1 MSMTRIVVL
10 ATAAA
15 LALAACG
22 NHEISFSS
30 DVNPILQKNCA
41 VCHAPGKPGYE
52 KSGFSV
58 LNYKDVMAGTRN
70 GPVIEPG
77 SSVGSTLVRLIRH
90 QADPSI
96 NMPKNFSEQ
105 VVAHGAIVMPGSG
118 ARSLSKHDIDVIAKW
133 VDQGAKNN

>member
-1 MSMTRIVVL
+1 MSMTRSVVL
-10 ATAAA
+10 VAAA
-15 LALAACG
+15 TLVLAACG
-22 NHEISFSS
+22 ERKISFSK
-30 DVNPILQKNCA
+30 DVNPILQANCA

-58 LNYKDVMAGTRN
+58 RSYKDVMAGTRN

-105 VVAHGAIVMPGSG
+105 VAAHGEIVMPGTG
-118 ARSLSKHDIDVIAKW
+118 ARSLPQRDIDVIAKW